1 LIKSLHILITFLLF
15 GGSISYAQNTGTK
28 GKNPPPA
35 NVELLNADKVI
46 FDQRKGDA
54 QRALGNVQVRHDNTL
69 MYCDSA
75 WIYQKRNVLFA
86 FGHLH
91 VKQGDSLNMYGD
103 SLFYDGNTG
112 YGKLRGHIRMVEL
125 DMSMETD
132 SLEFVSKEGRGWY
145 STGGIIRSAK
155 NKNVLTSKFG
165 EYRSASKDIFFSG
178 EVMLKHPDYTMTCD
192 TLRYHTPTETAWFY
206 GPTVLRTNDGV
217 ILCEGGWYNT
227 RKDQSRFIKN
237 VYMSNGEYKFRG
249 DTLDYSQKSGLGTA
263 RGFFSLYDTTN
274 KSTLSGKYGWFNEKL
289 KSAFVTDSALM
300 MRPFDDDTL
309 YLHADTLFASRE
321 GKDST
326 QWMRA
331 WRNVRFFRNDV
342 QGMCDTLDYH
352 EKDSVLNLLGKPVI
366 WQDDQQ
372 LSAQR
377 MEVHFRNKELHRID
391 LIGNCFIS
399 SFADSLCYNQIKGR
413 TMHGYFKDEKLS
425 HISIKGNGQTIYYAG
440 EKGKPLIGMNKAE
453 CSDIDIYVEEN
464 KISNIVFHTE
474 PTATFFP
481 MTKINP
487 KDRFLKDFEWM
498 GDRRPKKVEDLF

>member
-1 LIKSLHILITFLLF
+1 MIKSLHILITFLLF

-206 GPTVLRTNDGV
+206 GPT
-217 ILCEGGWYNT
+217 
-227 RKDQSRFIKN
+227 
-237 VYMSNGEYKFRG
+237 
-249 DTLDYSQKSGLGTA
+249 
-263 RGFFSLYDTTN
+263 
-274 KSTLSGKYGWFNEKL
+274 
-289 KSAFVTDSALM
+289 
-300 MRPFDDDTL
+300 
-309 YLHADTLFASRE
+309 
-321 GKDST
+321 
-326 QWMRA
+326 
-331 WRNVRFFRNDV
+331 
-342 QGMCDTLDYH
+342 
-352 EKDSVLNLLGKPVI
+352 
-366 WQDDQQ
+366 
-372 LSAQR
+372 
-377 MEVHFRNKELHRID
+377 
-391 LIGNCFIS
+391 
-399 SFADSLCYNQIKGR
+399 
-413 TMHGYFKDEKLS
+413 
-425 HISIKGNGQTIYYAG
+425 
-440 EKGKPLIGMNKAE
+440 
-453 CSDIDIYVEEN
+453 
-464 KISNIVFHTE
+464 
-474 PTATFFP
+474 
-481 MTKINP
+481 
-487 KDRFLKDFEWM
+487 
-498 GDRRPKKVEDLF
+498 